1 MMIFPNKM
9 VIFLYIFNFM
19 DEISVHE
26 VAIMLFMPILH
37 YLDNLDM
44 FRMTW
49 IS

>member
-1 MMIFPNKM
+1 
-9 VIFLYIFNFM
+9 M

-26 VAIMLFMPILH
+26 VAIMLFMPVLC
-37 YLDNLDM
+37 YLDDSDM

>member
-1 MMIFPNKM
+1 
-9 VIFLYIFNFM
+9 M

-26 VAIMLFMPILH
+26 VAIILFMPILGF
-37 YLDNLDM
+37 LDDLDV